1 MAMIYVLKG
10 RKMQK
15 TLHIEAKDPLAF
27 TFTEVYTNR
36 RAADKALREHVAEEL
51 PELTEIVPD
60 ATVETFLK
68 DGSAGHFSWQ
78 YGEYD
83 VADNDPTATEWILS
97 LDDPT
102 ASAEPILP
110 YFIVERFEVRFRKRR
125 KNHL

>member
-15 TLHIEAKDPLAF
+15 ALHIEAKDSLAF

-36 RAADKALREHVAEEL
+36 RAADKGLREHVAEAL

-83 VADNDPTATEWILS
+83 VADNDSTATEWILS

-102 ASAEPILP
+102 ASAEPVLP

>member
-15 TLHIEAKDPLAF
+15 ALHIEAKDSLAF
-27 TFTEVYTNR
+27 TFTEVYANR
-36 RAADKALREHVAEEL
+36 RAADKALREHVAEAL

-83 VADNDPTATEWILS
+83 VADNAPTATEWILS

-102 ASAEPILP
+102 ASAEPVLP